1 MDLVLYHHN
10 HTKSN
15 YPDLCSILKK
25 ADHHSA
31 SEREDIDDTQ
41 EVNKSPLI
49 SLFSKIV
56 LEGND
61 KVDEQY
67 IPLNKLSLDDG
78 SFNNLKPA
86 AKKDTMGGWN
96 LVPEYNRL
104 WDEFNSEFELIQN
117 KTDFNTLLAL
127 LKKYASTMPSAAY
140 KSKSDISLYDHSK
153 TTAAL
158 AVSRYLFNRDGDV
171 KLTQK
176 DDLNCYL
183 AIEGDISGIQK
194 FIFKISSPQEAQ
206 SGMSKRLR
214 GRSLYLTL
222 LCDAI
227 ATHIAEELELCEAN
241 ILFCG
246 GGRFTIIGPNTKTAK
261 EKLAEIKSKLNKF
274 FIDEFNAELYLALVS
289 IECCGD
295 DLAKF
300 GQITRKLSNKLNE
313 DKKHKFSDNLDEVF
327 NFDEEIKYDDLCSVC
342 GTHELKATNQ
352 VGNNLVATFNPGTAF
367 LISIYTTGAGHIY
380 LGLFKRGISFLIS
393 QIVLVV
399 LVAIFTLLLGYLW
412 YMLAVIVLLLGI
424 LACLTLH
431 IYSIYDSYK
440 SIKKIT
446 NGESVEDIMFFNKFM

>member
-1 MDLVLYHHN
+1 MDLACHY
-10 HTKSN
+10 
-15 YPDLCSILKK
+15 
-25 ADHHSA
+25 SA

-41 EVNKSPLI
+41 EVNETPLI

-61 KVDEQY
+61 KVSEKY
-67 IPLNKLSLDDG
+67 IPLNKLSLDG
-78 SFNNLKPA
+78 ESFNNLKPTD
-86 AKKDTMGGWN
+86 KKEIIRKRNSTSR
-96 LVPEYNRL
+96 YNSL

-171 KLTQK
+171 KLTK
-176 DDLNCYL
+176 
-183 AIEGDISGIQK
+183 
-194 FIFKISSPQEAQ
+194 
-206 SGMSKRLR
+206 
-214 GRSLYLTL
+214 
-222 LCDAI
+222 
-227 ATHIAEELELCEAN
+227 AN
-241 ILFCG
+241 
-246 GGRFTIIGPNTKTAK
+246 
-261 EKLAEIKSKLNKF
+261 
-274 FIDEFNAELYLALVS
+274 
-289 IECCGD
+289 
-295 DLAKF
+295 
-300 GQITRKLSNKLNE
+300 
-313 DKKHKFSDNLDEVF
+313 
-327 NFDEEIKYDDLCSVC
+327 
-342 GTHELKATNQ
+342 NQ

-431 IYSIYDSYK
+431 VYSIYDSYK

-446 NGESVEDIMFFNKFM
+446 NGESVEDIMFFNNFM